1 MSAFADRLQQVYGLL
16 QQGRTVEAGLALAP
30 LLQEFPREPAVYRA
44 LATVQQMA
52 GRHDDAVEAMRRA
65 ILMAPRDV
73 NLQADLGQTLAAAGR
88 TDEAIAAFSQAVAL
102 QPDFAAG
109 WYLLGMTAYGVGRDR
124 EALDALRRAAT
135 LAPDHPQVL
144 HALAETVFALERF
157 AEALPLYERLAAS
170 AGAPDPGV
178 ELRCSQCLRRT
189 GAPERALPLLE
200 AALLRFPDY
209 ALLWLELGGVQEDLG
224 AADDALA
231 AYRRAHALAPEW
243 GDPIGS
249 AIALGRE
256 AAPEALVRTAETLAA
271 NPATPAPQRAFLHH
285 ALGKREDAR
294 GEHAAAANH
303 WTQANRLRRDLQGG
317 FDRDDYAAKIDAAI
331 AAFTPEA
338 LQSRRDQALRDERPL
353 FVLGMPRSGTTLV
366 EQILAAH
373 PQAFGCG
380 ERSGI
385 VEIAQALPLETGV
398 DWPQRL
404 ADVPADWLR
413 RRAEAYLADAG
424 DAAEGASRLV
434 DKQPY
439 NFEHVGL
446 IAMLFADARIVWC
459 RRDPRDVAL
468 SIFSESFSPQA
479 TYATDLD
486 DIAFMI
492 EQQARWMR
500 HWQAVSP
507 LPILE
512 LRYEDVVADTEAQIR
527 RLVDFAGLPWDD
539 RCLAFHASGRAV
551 QTLSRWQVR
560 QPVHAR
566 SVGRW
571 RHYAP
576 WFDAGVTA
584 SDT

>member
-16 QQGRTVEAGLALAP
+16 QQARTVEAGLALAP
-30 LLQEFPREPAVYRA
+30 LLQEFPREPAVHRA
-44 LATVQQMA
+44 LATLQQMA

-65 ILMAPRDV
+65 VLMAPRDV
-73 NLQADLGQTLAAAGR
+73 HLQADLGQTLAAAGR
-88 TDEAIAAFSQAVAL
+88 TDEALAAFSQAVEL

-124 EALDALRRAAT
+124 EALDALRRAAA

-144 HALAETVFALERF
+144 RGLAETAYALERF
-157 AEALPLYERLAAS
+157 AEALPLFERIAA
-170 AGAPDPGV
+170 AGADDPGV
-178 ELRCSQCLRRT
+178 ELRRSQCRRST
-189 GAPERALPLLE
+189 GMPQAALPLVQ
-200 AALLRFPDY
+200 AALGRFPDHPP
-209 ALLWLELGGVQEDLG
+209 LWLELGWVQEDLG
-224 AADDALA
+224 AADAALD
-231 AYRRAHALAPEW
+231 AYRRAHALAPAW
-243 GDPIGS
+243 GDPVG
-249 AIALGRE
+249 AAVALGR
-256 AAPEALVRTAETLAA
+256 ASAPEDLVRIAEALVA
-271 NPATPAPQRAFLHH
+271 NPATPALQRAFLHH
-285 ALGKREDAR
+285 VLGKREDAR
-294 GEHAAAANH
+294 GGHAIAATH
-303 WTQANRLRRDLQGG
+303 WEQANRLRRDLQCG
-317 FDRDDYAAKIDAAI
+317 FDRDDCGAKTDAAI

-338 LQSRRDQALRDERPL
+338 LRLRHRDALRDERPV
-353 FVLGMPRSGTTLV
+353 FVLGMPRSGTTLA

-380 ERSGI
+380 ERADL
-385 VEIAQALPLETGV
+385 VEIARSLPFETGL
-398 DWPQRL
+398 DWPQRM

-413 RRAEAYLADAG
+413 RCAEAYLAGAG
-424 DAAEGASRLV
+424 EAAQGALRLI

-439 NFEHVGL
+439 NFLHVGL

-459 RRDPRDVAL
+459 RRDPRDIAL

-492 EQQARWMR
+492 AQQERLMR

-512 LRYEDVVADTEAQIR
+512 LRYEDVVADTDAQIR

-539 RCLAFHASGRAV
+539 RCLAFHACERAV
-551 QTLSRWQVR
+551 QTHSRWQVR

-571 RHYAP
+571 RRYP
-576 WFDAGVTA
+576 QWFGGEDVTA
-584 SDT
+584 SGT

>member
-16 QQGRTVEAGLALAP
+16 RQARTVEAGLALAP
-30 LLQEFPREPAVYRA
+30 LLQEFPREPAVHRA
-44 LATVQQMA
+44 LATLQQIA

-73 NLQADLGQTLAAAGR
+73 HLQADLGQTLAAAGR
-88 TDEAIAAFSQAVAL
+88 IDEALAAFSQAVEL

-109 WYLLGMTAYGVGRDR
+109 WYLLGMTAYGAGRDR
-124 EALDALRRAAT
+124 EALDALRRAAA

-144 HALAETVFALERF
+144 RGLAETGYALERF
-157 AEALPLYERLAAS
+157 SEALQLFERIAAAGAGDPDVELRRSQCRRRVGTPEVALPL
-170 AGAPDPGV
+170 V
-178 ELRCSQCLRRT
+178 Q
-189 GAPERALPLLE
+189 
-200 AALLRFPDY
+200 AALARFPDH
-209 ALLWLELGGVQEDLG
+209 APLWLELGWVQEDLG
-224 AADDALA
+224 AADAALD

-243 GDPIGS
+243 GDPLGS
-249 AIALGRE
+249 AIALAR
-256 AAPEALVRTAETLAA
+256 ASAPEDMVRAAEALLA

-285 ALGKREDAR
+285 VLGKREDAR
-294 GEHAAAANH
+294 GEDAVAAAH
-303 WTQANRLRRDLQGG
+303 WVQANRLRRELQGG
-317 FDRDDYAAKIDAAI
+317 FDRDDCSARTDAAI
-331 AAFTPEA
+331 AAFTPET
-338 LQSRRDQALRDERPL
+338 LRTRHREALRDERPV
-353 FVLGMPRSGTTLV
+353 FVLGMPRSGTTLA

-380 ERSGI
+380 ERADL
-385 VEIAQALPLETGV
+385 VEIAQSLPAETGL
-398 DWPQRL
+398 DWPQRM

-413 RRAEAYLADAG
+413 RRAEAYLAGAG
-424 DAAEGASRLV
+424 EAAQGALCLI

-439 NFEHVGL
+439 NFLHVGL

-459 RRDPRDVAL
+459 RRDPRDIAL

-492 EQQARWMR
+492 AQQERLMR

-512 LRYEDVVADTEAQIR
+512 LRYEDVVADTEVQIR
-527 RLVDFAGLPWDD
+527 RLIEFAGLPWDD
-539 RCLAFHASGRAV
+539 RCLAFHASGRPV

-571 RHYAP
+571 RRYP
-576 WFDAGVTA
+576 QWFGGDDVTA
-584 SDT
+584 SGT

>member
-16 QQGRTVEAGLALAP
+16 QQARTVEAGLALAP
-30 LLQEFPREPAVYRA
+30 LLQEFPREPAVHRA
-44 LATVQQMA
+44 LATLQQMA

-65 ILMAPRDV
+65 VLMAPRDV
-73 NLQADLGQTLAAAGR
+73 HLQADLGQTLAAAGR
-88 TDEAIAAFSQAVAL
+88 TDEALAAFSQAVEL

-144 HALAETVFALERF
+144 RGLAETAYALERF
-157 AEALPLYERLAAS
+157 AEALPLFERIAA
-170 AGAPDPGV
+170 GGVDDPGV
-178 ELRCSQCLRRT
+178 ELRRSQCRRRT
-189 GAPERALPLLE
+189 GMPQ
-200 AALLRFPDY
+200 AALSLVQAALARFPDH
-209 ALLWLELGGVQEDLG
+209 APLWLELGWLQEDLG
-224 AADDALA
+224 AGDEALA
-231 AYRRAHALAPEW
+231 AYRRAHGLAPEW
-243 GDPIGS
+243 GDPVGS
-249 AIALGRE
+249 AIALGR
-256 AAPEALVRTAETLAA
+256 ASAPEDLVRTAEALVA

-285 ALGKREDAR
+285 VLGKRADAR
-294 GEHAAAANH
+294 GEHAIAATH
-303 WTQANRLRRDLQGG
+303 WVQANRLRRELQGG
-317 FDRDDYAAKIDAAI
+317 FDRDECRAKTDAAI

-338 LQSRRDQALRDERPL
+338 LRLRHREALRDERPV
-353 FVLGMPRSGTTLV
+353 FVLGMPRSGTTLA

-380 ERSGI
+380 ERADL
-385 VEIAQALPLETGV
+385 VEIARSLPIETGL
-398 DWPQRL
+398 DWPRRM

-413 RRAEAYLADAG
+413 RRAEAYLAG
-424 DAAEGASRLV
+424 TGEAAQGALRLI

-439 NFEHVGL
+439 NFLHVGL

-459 RRDPRDVAL
+459 RRDPRDIAL

-486 DIAFMI
+486 DIASMI
-492 EQQARWMR
+492 AQQERLMR

-512 LRYEDVVADTEAQIR
+512 LRYEDMVADTDAQIR
-527 RLVDFAGLPWDD
+527 RLVEFAGLPWDN
-539 RCLAFHASGRAV
+539 RCQAFHARERAV
-551 QTLSRWQVR
+551 QTHSRWQVR

-571 RHYAP
+571 RNYP
-576 WFDAGVTA
+576 QWFGGEGVTA
-584 SDT
+584 SGT